1 MQKVILPS
9 YTEAEERLNYISHGT
24 GAALGVAAL
33 VLCLVK
39 AARSGSGYA
48 VAAALVYGASLIFLY
63 MGSTFY
69 HWAKPGKLKK
79 VLRVIDH
86 SLVFLLISGS
96 LTPYCLVSLR
106 AGYPVQAWA
115 GLAAAWLG
123 SVLGIVLTAVDQEK
137 FKAVQMILY
146 LAIGWMVMVF
156 IKPLRAVFSGEKYP
170 GLVLLFVGG
179 ILYTFGAVLFGI
191 GKKIKFFHGVFHIF
205 VLGGSVLMFLSVYLY
220 VF

>member
-1 MQKVILPS
+1 MQQVQLPD
-9 YTEAEERLNYISHGT
+9 YTAAEERLNYISHGA

-33 VLCLVK
+33 ALCLVK
-39 AARSGSGYA
+39 AGFSGSGYA
-48 VAAALVYGASLIFLY
+48 VAAAIVYGVSMIFLY

-69 HWAKPGKLKK
+69 HWTKPGMLKK
-79 VLRVIDH
+79 VLRIIDH

-96 LTPYCLVSLR
+96 LTPYCLISLR
-106 AGYPVQAWA
+106 TGYPVQAWA

-123 SVLGIVLTAVDQEK
+123 SIFGIVLTAIDQEK

-156 IKPLRAVFSGEKYP
+156 IKPLRAVFSGEQTP
-170 GLVLLFVGG
+170 GLVLLFAGG
-179 ILYTFGAVLFGI
+179 LLYTLGTVLYGF
-191 GKKIKFFHGVFHIF
+191 GKKVRFFHGIFHIF
-205 VLGGSVLMFLSVYLY
+205 VLGGSVLIFLSIYLY